1 MPARHVQ
8 GRDGRLNVVY
18 MNRHTAIEHLVL
30 EITE

>member
-8 GRDGRLNVVY
+8 GQGRPSNVVY

>member
-1 MPARHVQ
+1 MCRD
-8 GRDGRLNVVY
+8 RDGRLNVVY